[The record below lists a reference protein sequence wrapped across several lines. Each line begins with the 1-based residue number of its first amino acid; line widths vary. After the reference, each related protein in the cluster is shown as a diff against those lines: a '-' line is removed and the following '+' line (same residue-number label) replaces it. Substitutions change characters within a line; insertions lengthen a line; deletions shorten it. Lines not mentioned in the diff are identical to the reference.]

1 MIKIKLNGPKKL
13 NGPNCNVEASKAF
26 TAAVIAS
33 GLAGPAAVL
42 FANDIAIN
50 EKKKCICRNNAEYYR
65 DKNSWAQYGGDSSVI
80 YSWAYEAC
88 TKEPMRSIGSSANEN
103 SYLYYIEY
111 INQTTQ
117 APVTPGGGGGAV
129 IPGSTTTTTTT
140 TQPQTKAQSFILP
153 ALLGAAILLLPFP

>member
-1 MIKIKLNGPKKL
+1 MIKRKLNGAKKL
-13 NGPNCNVEASKAF
+13 NGPNCDFEAAKVYAI
-26 TAAVIAS
+26 TMAAGGV
-33 GLAGPAAVL
+33 LAPTLAQDL
-42 FANDIAIN
+42 SQKEFN
-50 EKKKCICRNNAEYYR
+50 KCRCRNNAEYYR
-65 DKNSWAQYGGDSSVI
+65 DNNSWAQYGGNSAVI
-80 YSWAYEAC
+80 YSWAYDAC
-88 TKEPMRSIGSSANEN
+88 TKEPMRTIGSSANEN
-103 SYLYYIEY
+103 SYLYYVEY